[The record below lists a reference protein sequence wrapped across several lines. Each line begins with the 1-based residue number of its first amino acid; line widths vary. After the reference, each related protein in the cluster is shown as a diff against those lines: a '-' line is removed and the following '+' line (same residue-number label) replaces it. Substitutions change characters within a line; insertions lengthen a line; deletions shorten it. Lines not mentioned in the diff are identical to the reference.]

1 MLLNATNSTNMI
13 SSVKILS
20 GIWNFLS
27 DYWQVLTALAA
38 IITIFVL
45 VIGMFFK
52 RYLQKKQ
59 HEHEKEMERLRQ
71 EHDKQAAKEQIIK
84 QLKRFISAE
93 KNDISKIADWHQEKI
108 AEVGNDLKKT
118 LMDIDKNRILF
129 SQIILEELFVFRDK
143 VRDLSGIQ
151 LHPSEARELNPDFW
165 HNQIQNREKKGNE
178 LIEEARGFIKKLE
191 K

>member
-1 MLLNATNSTNMI
+1 M
-13 SSVKILS
+13 
-20 GIWNFLS
+20 
-27 DYWQVLTALAA
+27 
-38 IITIFVL
+38 
-45 VIGMFFK
+45 IGMFFK

>member
-1 MLLNATNSTNMI
+1 M
-13 SSVKILS
+13 S

-93 KNDISKIADWHQEKI
+93 KMIY
-108 AEVGNDLKKT
+108 LKLPIGT
-118 LMDIDKNRILF
+118 
-129 SQIILEELFVFRDK
+129 
-143 VRDLSGIQ
+143 
-151 LHPSEARELNPDFW
+151 
-165 HNQIQNREKKGNE
+165 KK
-178 LIEEARGFIKKLE
+178 K
-191 K
+191 